1 MTRVAI
7 ALGSNLGDRE
17 RYLREAIT
25 ALQPSIDRLRVSTF
39 HDTAPVGVGPQPT
52 FLNATAVGETSL
64 SARAL
69 LETLL
74 AVERDLGRERPFPGA
89 PRTADL
95 DLILYGDEIIDEG
108 PSLIVP
114 HPRFRERR
122 FVLEPLAEIAPDWRD
137 PVTGQTVEELLRNL
151 TSVGATQCVAPPRSM
166 CARALLEQPRHAFFK
181 HRIDRR
187 DQHECHER

>member
-1 MTRVAI
+1 LTRVAI

-17 RYLREAIT
+17 DYLRS
-25 ALQPSIDRLRVSTF
+25 ALDALRSSIDRLRVSTF

-52 FLNATAVGETSL
+52 FLNAAAVGETSI

-69 LETLL
+69 LDTLL

-89 PRTADL
+89 PRTLDL
-95 DLILYGDEIIDEG
+95 DLILYGDAIINEA

-137 PVTGQTVEELLRNL
+137 PITGQTVEELLRRL
-151 TSVGATQCVAPPRSM
+151 TA
-166 CARALLEQPRHAFFK
+166 
-181 HRIDRR
+181 
-187 DQHECHER
+187 